1 MATET
6 LKYLLNPCW
15 LTELG
20 AARWFERTLVC
31 CARGWLR
38 PKRQWCTGLHS
49 EAWAKIQSTHC
60 NATPGRIR
68 ILQRTTFSLYWN
80 RPRSSHSISR
90 AYHCKMWEKGG
101 GMSCRGFS
109 AFARMT
115 VGMMMV
121 VFGNTSRSIYH
132 QFNSRC
138 LLGVNCPPPRH
149 RDGTYTPV
157 EYALH
162 SWFIPSQTA
171 NVATCFS
178 GLGTDGKPWTMRTQS
193 ERRHSEAVCKLST
206 RRTTSHRPPFRK
218 FMVWDGSL
226 DLFYE
231 SAG

>member
-121 VFGNTSRSIYH
+121 VFGNTSRSKHTSSILVA
-132 QFNSRC
+132 SW
-138 LLGVNCPPPRH
+138 VS
-149 RDGTYTPV
+149 T
-157 EYALH
+157 ALH
-162 SWFIPSQTA
+162 L
-171 NVATCFS
+171 ATVMEHIHLSSTPYTCGSFRV
-178 GLGTDGKPWTMRTQS
+178 K
-193 ERRHSEAVCKLST
+193 RRMLLPAS
-206 RRTTSHRPPFRK
+206 R
-218 FMVWDGSL
+218 D
-226 DLFYE
+226 
-231 SAG
+231 